1 MRPVNTML
9 RWLGSAL
16 LLGLA
21 LMPAALAAADPDK
34 VLRIAFDSAETG
46 FDPARVSDLHSEIV
60 NGAIFESLLTYD
72 WLARP
77 AKLVPMAAARMPE
90 VLDGG
95 RTLLVTTRP
104 GVRFADDPAFGGRP
118 RELTA
123 GDFAY
128 SLKRLIDP
136 ANRSP
141 SKYLLEGR
149 IEGLDALAETAMAAA
164 RPFDYDAPVEGL
176 QVIDRHTLRIRLTR
190 PDPNFLFVLAE
201 PATGAVA
208 REVIERYADDTLSH
222 PVGTNAYRLE
232 RWVRGSRI
240 VLAANPV
247 YRGFVWDFAG
257 SGDPR
262 DAEIVAR
269 MRGRR
274 MPAIGRVDIAIIEE
288 PQSAWLAFQGGQL
301 DLVNLPHAF
310 TERALTA
317 DNRLLP
323 ELAARGIG
331 LDRSLDAEIQYTFL
345 NPRDPVIGG
354 GSPARIALR
363 RAILM
368 AYDVDEE
375 IRVLRKGQ
383 AQRAHFIA
391 PPAAVGH
398 DAEYRSSQRFDPAAA
413 NALLDRFDYRRGAD
427 GYRMTPEGRPLVFTM
442 YSSTASIDRERD
454 ELWARAMQRIGVR
467 LAIRKDKFGELLKQA
482 KQCRLSAWSLAWI
495 AGIPDAGYFMQ
506 ALYGGNIGR
515 SNNGCFQLAEFDR
528 RYEATL
534 TMADGPERRA
544 AYRELQRLVEYHAGW
559 LFGTV
564 RFRNQLHVSRLL
576 GYRRHPVLH
585 ANFMYL
591 DLER

>member
-9 RWLGSAL
+9 RWLGAVL

-21 LMPAALAAADPDK
+21 PLPCASAAADPDK

-60 NGAIFESLLTYD
+60 NGAIFETLLTYD

-90 VLDGG
+90 VLDDG
-95 RTLLVTTRP
+95 RTLRVAIRP
-104 GVRFADDPAFGGRP
+104 GVRFADDAAFGGRP

-123 GDFAY
+123 ADFAY
-128 SLKRLIDP
+128 SLKRLVDP

-149 IEGLDALAETAMAAA
+149 IEGLDALARAAA
-164 RPFDYDAPVEGL
+164 AGPAFDYDAPVAGL
-176 QVIDRHTLRIRLTR
+176 QIVDRYTLRIRLTR

-208 REVIERYADDTLSH
+208 REVIERYAGDTLAH

-240 VLAANPV
+240 VLAANPA

-262 DAEIVAR
+262 DATIVAT
-269 MRGRR
+269 MRGRH

-301 DLVNLPHAF
+301 DLINLPHAF
-310 TERALTA
+310 TERALDA

-354 GSPARIALR
+354 HTPARIALR

-398 DAEYRSSQRFDPAAA
+398 DAEYRSSQRFDPQAA

-427 GYRMTPEGRPLVFTM
+427 GQRMTPEGRPLVFTM

-506 ALYGGNIGR
+506 ALYGGNVGR
-515 SNNGCFQLAEFDR
+515 SNNGCFQLPEFDH

-534 TMADGPERRA
+534 TLADGPERRA

-564 RFRNQLHVSRLL
+564 RQRNQLHLSRLL

-591 DLER
+591 DLDR